1 LFSVGIAGMVL
12 RNPNIKA
19 GYLTKLD
26 TKGVNLEN
34 EIKTIQNPALRD
46 LTTGITNWNYQNRF
60 TVDQALNFIENNFK
74 EEIIEVQD
82 ILQIKQIRDQ
92 MSPE

>member
-60 TVDQALNFIENNFK
+60 TVDQAFNFINKNFQK
-74 EEIIEVQD
+74 EIKEVHD
-82 ILQIKQIRDQ
+82 ILQIKQFRKQ
-92 MSPE
+92 WSPE